1 MKASEIR
8 RSFLEFFASE
18 GHTVCP
24 SGPIVPNDPSLLFA
38 NAGMVPFKDVFT
50 GKESK
55 PFRRAASSQKCV
67 RISGKH
73 NDLEN
78 VGRTARH
85 HTFFEMLGNFSF
97 GDYFKE
103 EAIAFA
109 WKLVTQVFQLPQD
122 RLVITVFGGEG
133 DLPPDDEA
141 RALWKKVAGLGDD
154 RILGL
159 GKADNFWQMG
169 ETGPCGPCSELHYW
183 LGPVPPEGVPY
194 GRFGEE
200 PTAQGE
206 GWFEFW
212 NLVFM
217 QYERLKRDDDSF
229 ELRALPAPSIDT
241 GMGLE
246 RMASL
251 LQGVTS
257 NYDTDLLR
265 PLVERAASLSGKA
278 YGGSMG
284 DDDVSMRVI
293 ADHARMATFSLAE
306 GVSPDRTGRGYVLRR
321 VMRRAVR
328 HGHRLGIARPFF
340 HEVAGL
346 VVDLMGADYP
356 ELLARREF
364 IVTQCE
370 QEEVQ
375 FRRTLDRGLGLLD
388 EQFELLSSRGEK
400 QLAGPAAFKL
410 YDTYGFPVDLTE
422 IIAAERGFGVDREGF
437 EAEVKLERERA
448 QKRGGSVL
456 NRDEGVGALYYQALG
471 KVPGGEVAFSGYDA
485 EEGEGRV
492 VAIIADGAFVDEVA
506 WAGGTGPLPEVE
518 IITDATPFYGRGGG
532 QVGDEGELRAI
543 EGTGRVVVRD
553 TLKPTTGLVVHQGF
567 LAQGRLAVGD
577 QVRLEVDH
585 DKRSATRRN
594 HSATHLLHWA
604 LGAVL
609 GSHVEQKGSLVGPD
623 VLRFDFSH
631 SKPLTQG
638 EIERVEDLVNE
649 KILGNEPILTEVL
662 PVAEA
667 RAKGAKAIF
676 EEKYGDVVRVLTMTS
691 DSVELCGGTHA
702 RALGDLGLFKI
713 VSETGVAAGVRRV
726 EAATGLN
733 ALTHVREQDKLLRDI
748 AHALKAP
755 GPRPRLEL
763 VAGLTERVREL
774 EKAKTD
780 LTRKLAMGG
789 GGGAASGGG
798 GGVDAMIAAARD
810 FGGVK
815 ALAVESEV
823 GDAATLRELADRLRD
838 KLGDAVVLVGSKASG
853 KASLVLTVSKSLIGR
868 FKAGELIGP
877 IAAHVGGKGGGRPD
891 MAQAGGPDAAKLTE
905 ALPLLYDQLA
915 ASAGAP
921 ATA

>member
-1 MKASEIR
+1 MSGVGFAMKASEIR

-400 QLAGPAAFKL
+400 QLAGPAAF
-410 YDTYGFPVDLTE
+410 
-422 IIAAERGFGVDREGF
+422 
-437 EAEVKLERERA
+437 
-448 QKRGGSVL
+448 
-456 NRDEGVGALYYQALG
+456 
-471 KVPGGEVAFSGYDA
+471 
-485 EEGEGRV
+485 
-492 VAIIADGAFVDEVA
+492 
-506 WAGGTGPLPEVE
+506 
-518 IITDATPFYGRGGG
+518 
-532 QVGDEGELRAI
+532 
-543 EGTGRVVVRD
+543 
-553 TLKPTTGLVVHQGF
+553 
-567 LAQGRLAVGD
+567 
-577 QVRLEVDH
+577 
-585 DKRSATRRN
+585 
-594 HSATHLLHWA
+594 
-604 LGAVL
+604 
-609 GSHVEQKGSLVGPD
+609 
-623 VLRFDFSH
+623 
-631 SKPLTQG
+631 
-638 EIERVEDLVNE
+638 
-649 KILGNEPILTEVL
+649 
-662 PVAEA
+662 
-667 RAKGAKAIF
+667 
-676 EEKYGDVVRVLTMTS
+676 
-691 DSVELCGGTHA
+691 
-702 RALGDLGLFKI
+702 
-713 VSETGVAAGVRRV
+713 
-726 EAATGLN
+726 
-733 ALTHVREQDKLLRDI
+733 
-748 AHALKAP
+748 
-755 GPRPRLEL
+755 
-763 VAGLTERVREL
+763 
-774 EKAKTD
+774 
-780 LTRKLAMGG
+780 
-789 GGGAASGGG
+789 
-798 GGVDAMIAAARD
+798 
-810 FGGVK
+810 
-815 ALAVESEV
+815 
-823 GDAATLRELADRLRD
+823 
-838 KLGDAVVLVGSKASG
+838 
-853 KASLVLTVSKSLIGR
+853 
-868 FKAGELIGP
+868 
-877 IAAHVGGKGGGRPD
+877 
-891 MAQAGGPDAAKLTE
+891 
-905 ALPLLYDQLA
+905 QL
-915 ASAGAP
+915 
-921 ATA
+921 

>member
-8 RSFLEFFASE
+8 RAFLDFFASE
-18 GHTVCP
+18 GHTICP
-24 SGPIVPNDPSLLFA
+24 SGPLVPNDPTLLFA

-50 GKESK
+50 GQETK

-103 EAIAFA
+103 EAIAHA
-109 WKLVTQVFQLPQD
+109 WRLVTRVFELPED
-122 RLVITVFGGEG
+122 RLVVTVFGGEEG
-133 DLPPDDEA
+133 LPPDDEA
-141 RALWKKVAGLGDD
+141 RALWKKISGLGDE

-169 ETGPCGPCSELHYW
+169 ETGPCGPCSELHFW
-183 LGPVPPEGVPY
+183 LGPVPPGGVPY

-200 PTAQGE
+200 PTAEGH

-217 QYERLKRDDDSF
+217 QYERLARGDGTF
-229 ELRALPAPSIDT
+229 ELRPLPAPSIDT

-246 RMASL
+246 RVASL
-251 LQGVTS
+251 LQGVTT

-265 PLVERAASLSGKA
+265 PLVERAASIAGKA
-278 YGGSMG
+278 YGGAMAP
-284 DDDVSMRVI
+284 DDVSMRVV
-293 ADHARMATFSLAE
+293 ADHARMAAFVLAE
-306 GVSPDRTGRGYVLRR
+306 GVTPDRSGRGYVLRR

-340 HEVAGL
+340 HEVAAQ
-346 VVDLMGADYP
+346 VVDLMGESYP
-356 ELLARREF
+356 ELVARREF
-364 IVTQCE
+364 IVSQCE

-388 EQFELLSSRGEK
+388 EQFAGLAARGERVVPG
-400 QLAGPAAFKL
+400 AAAFEL
-410 YDTYGFPVDLTE
+410 YDTYGFPQDLTQILAE
-422 IIAAERGFGVDREGF
+422 ERGYTVDEAGFNEELARAKERSRGSKLNDEG
-437 EAEVKLERERA
+437 
-448 QKRGGSVL
+448 
-456 NRDEGVGALYYQALG
+456 GVGALYYQALA
-471 KVPGGEVAFSGYDA
+471 KVPGGAVAFRGYDA

-492 VAIIADGAFVDEVA
+492 VALLVDGAFVDEVA
-506 WAGGTGPLPEVE
+506 WQGGTGPLPEVE
-518 IITDATPFYGRGGG
+518 VVTDETPFYGRGGG
-532 QVGDEGELRAI
+532 QAGDQGELRAI

-553 TLKPTTGLVVHQGF
+553 ALKPTPGLVVHQGF

-577 QVRLEVDH
+577 KVLLEVDH

-609 GSHVEQKGSLVGPD
+609 GGHVEQKGSLVAPD

-631 SKPLTQG
+631 PKPLTPG
-638 EIERVEDLVNE
+638 EIERIEDLVNE
-649 KILGNEPILTEVL
+649 KILRNDPVLTEVL
-662 PVAEA
+662 PMAEA
-667 RAKGAKAIF
+667 RAKGARAIF
-676 EEKYGDVVRVLTMTS
+676 EEKYGDVVRVLTMGG

-702 RALGDLGLFKI
+702 RALGDIGFFKI
-713 VSETGVAAGVRRV
+713 ASEAGVAAGVRRI
-726 EAATGLN
+726 EAVTGLN
-733 ALTHVREQDKLLRDI
+733 ALAYVREQDRLLRDI
-748 AHALKAP
+748 AQAARSP
-755 GPRPRLEL
+755 GARPRVEFI
-763 VAGLTERVREL
+763 AGLSDKVREL
-774 EKAKTD
+774 EKAKAD

-789 GGGAASGGG
+789 GGGAAAGGG
-798 GGVDAMIAAARD
+798 GGGFEAMLASAREV
-810 FGGVK
+810 GGVK

-838 KLGDAVVLVGSKASG
+838 KLGDAVVLVGSKAGG
-853 KASLVLTVSKSLIGR
+853 KASLVLTVSKSLTDR
-868 FKAGELIGP
+868 FKAGALIGP
-877 IAAHVGGKGGGRPD
+877 VAARVGGKGGGRPD
-891 MAQAGGPDAAKLTE
+891 MAQAGGPDAAKLAE
-905 ALPLLYDQLA
+905 ALPLLYEQLA
-915 ASAGAP
+915 AAP
-921 ATA
+921 PA